1 MKTRV
6 AGRKV
11 CCGLLLLGWAVAW
24 AVADPQDAA
33 RSWAPH
39 AAANSTV
46 ETILRLS
53 AAEASEKLPVTF
65 EAVVTY
71 FRPYDHILF
80 VADGTAAM
88 YVNAP
93 ADAKLAPG
101 DRVRVSGT
109 THESFRNYVAASG
122 VAVIGHGALPPAAEA
137 SYDAMIHGEVD
148 CRRVRARALVRSAEI
163 VPTSVLLVPAT
174 ALRLLIDGHQV
185 EAEVGGSDGPE
196 LEKLLDAEVEITGVV
211 SGHFD
216 NKMQQTGVLF
226 HVQSLDDVRILQRAK
241 VDPWSVPVTPMDR
254 VINGYSMIDRTK
266 RTRVHGV
273 ITYSLPGSGAVLQ
286 DGSRSLWVTTDSFQ
300 PLRVGDLADA
310 TGFPDVKDGFL
321 SLTRSEV
328 RDSAIPAPV
337 TAPLYRWRAL
347 AEGGNSSHGHL
358 YDLVSIEGK
367 VVAAVRQESQDE
379 YLLSTDGHLT
389 SAIFRH
395 PGSLTRAALPEM
407 RQVPVGSIVRV
418 TGICMLDNADPFL
431 GDVPFDL
438 LLRSFADITV
448 VAPPPWLTVP
458 HLLLLLALLMGGM
471 FALVARSWQIERRV
485 RHQTASM
492 AGNERRRRRILEG
505 MNANEPLE
513 KILGQICE
521 LVTFQIN
528 GGPCWCEMED
538 GSSAGTEPEGTL
550 RRGGAEECRVTGAS
564 GSALGTIYA
573 RQGGSG
579 RGTREVLARAAGL
592 MSLAVERSQLHADL
606 LHRSEFDLLTEIH
619 NRFSMEKRLDAMI
632 GAAGESHAVFGLIY
646 VDLDD
651 FKGVNDRYGHGVGD
665 QYLQQAALR
674 LRRQL
679 RPSDM
684 LARLGGDEFAM
695 LVAQVQG
702 RGELEPIA
710 QRLKRCFE
718 EPFAIGGARIRGEAS
733 IGFALYPED
742 GTSRDGL
749 LNAADAAMYKQ
760 KRAGKVMKTACSG

>member
-1 MKTRV
+1 MQVRKGFV
-6 AGRKV
+6 AFGAI
-11 CCGLLLLGWAVAW
+11 LGWALGGW
-24 AVADPQDAA
+24 
-33 RSWAPH
+33 
-39 AAANSTV
+39 AAADATSPAPNSTV
-46 ETILRLS
+46 GTILGLS
-53 AAEASEKLPVTF
+53 AAEASQKLPVTF
-65 EAVVTY
+65 EAMVTY
-71 FRPYDHILF
+71 FRPYDHVLF

-93 ADAKLAPG
+93 AEVKLAPG

-122 VAVIGHGALPPAAEA
+122 IAVIGHGELPPAVRA

-148 CRRVRARALVRSAEI
+148 CRRVRVRALVRSAEI
-163 VPTSVLLVPAT
+163 VPTSVLLLPAT
-174 ALRLLIDGHQV
+174 ALRLLIDGQQV
-185 EAEVGGSDGPE
+185 DAEVGGSDGAE

-226 HVQSLDDVRILQRAK
+226 HVQTLENVRILQRAK
-241 VDPWSVPVTPMDR
+241 IDPWSVPVTPMDR
-254 VINGYSMIDRTK
+254 VISGYSMIDRTK

-273 ITYSLPGSGAVLQ
+273 ITYYLPGSGAVLQ

-310 TGFPDVKDGFL
+310 IGFPDVKGGFL
-321 SLTRSEV
+321 SLTRSQV
-328 RDSAIPAPV
+328 RASAIAAPV
-337 TAPLYRWRAL
+337 AAPLYTWRAL
-347 AEGGNSSHGHL
+347 AGGGNSSHGHL
-358 YDLVSIEGK
+358 YDLVSIQGK
-367 VVAAVRQESQDE
+367 VVAAVRQEGQDE

-431 GDVPFDL
+431 GDVPFNL
-438 LLRSFADITV
+438 LLRSFDDIAV

-485 RHQTASM
+485 RHQTATM
-492 AGNERRRRRILEG
+492 AAIERRRRRILEG
-505 MNANEPLE
+505 MNANEPLG

-528 GGPCWCEMED
+528 GGPCWCELAD
-538 GSSAGTEPEGTL
+538 GSSAGTEPQGTP
-550 RRGGAEECRVTGAS
+550 RRGGAEECAVAGAS
-564 GSALGTIYA
+564 GSALGTIYVQ
-573 RQGGSG
+573 QGGSAG
-579 RGTREVLARAAGL
+579 GTREALARAAGL
-592 MSLAVERSQLHADL
+592 MSLAVERSRLHADL

-619 NRFSMEKRLDAMI
+619 NRFSMEKRLDTMI
-632 GAAGESHAVFGLIY
+632 GAARESHAVFGLIY

-665 QYLQQAALR
+665 QYLKQVALR

-695 LVAQVQG
+695 LVTQVQG

-710 QRLKRCFE
+710 RRLKRCFE
-718 EPFAIGGARIRGEAS
+718 DTFALGEAQIEGGAS